1 MKSAPPNSLIICFAF
16 AALATGAELL
26 PAPLAVVATGVLLTL
41 LAAELDR
48 SGRLIALRLV
58 RAAARM
64 LPSRMREDNK
74 SQWVDHVL
82 CAGEAGLRP
91 VLVALWIAV
100 MAAPRLAF
108 RYRVRT
114 RAAIYVGR
122 LFLMYEEIER
132 KVMTPLR
139 DVKPIRRHSL
149 VRAVATITLALPGVT
164 AVYIFSGQGTSRYP
178 TSLLAGL
185 GAAMWAMPT
194 ATMVLLPRSEPLAF
208 ARMIVLVVFLLGI
221 VVGSRVLF
229 TEGFAMRVIDR
240 IAGQSDSTSK

>member
-1 MKSAPPNSLIICFAF
+1 MKSAPPNPLIICFAF
-16 AALATGAELL
+16 AALAMGADLL
-26 PAPLAVVATGVLLTL
+26 PTPLAVVVTGVLLAL

-58 RAAARM
+58 RAAARV
-64 LPSRMREDNK
+64 LPSQMREDAE

-91 VLVALWIAV
+91 VFVALWIGV

-122 LFLMYEEIER
+122 LFLTYVDIER
-132 KVMTPLR
+132 KVLSPLR
-139 DVKPIRRHSL
+139 DVKPIRMHSL
-149 VRAVATITLALPGVT
+149 VRGVATITLALPGAT

-194 ATMVLLPRSEPLAF
+194 ATMVLLPGSEPLAF
-208 ARMIVLVVFLLGI
+208 ARMIVLVVFLLGTM
-221 VVGSRVLF
+221 VGSRVLH
-229 TEGFAMRVIDR
+229 TEGFGMRVIDR